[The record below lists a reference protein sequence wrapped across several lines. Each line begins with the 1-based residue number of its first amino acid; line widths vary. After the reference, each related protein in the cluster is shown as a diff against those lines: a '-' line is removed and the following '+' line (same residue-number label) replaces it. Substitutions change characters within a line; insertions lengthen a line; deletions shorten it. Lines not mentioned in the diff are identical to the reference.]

1 MPDLLVLQNP
11 NSDKVTS
18 VAYLDQHMNPVYDE
32 SLIQRV
38 HRMVRKQMKEMS
50 SDGNSP
56 KDYLAE
62 KLPMP
67 KLPKL
72 ESPWFQAE
80 INRVVEAQ
88 QNGDKK
94 GAKTSAANSEDDVE
108 MRTVESYA

>member
-32 SLIQRV
+32 TLIQRV
-38 HRMVRKQMKEMS
+38 QRMVRKQMKQMN
-50 SDGNSP
+50 SDGNGP
-56 KDYLAE
+56 KDYLAD

-67 KLPKL
+67 KLPTL

-80 INRVVEAQ
+80 INRVVDA
-88 QNGDKK
+88 
-94 GAKTSAANSEDDVE
+94 
-108 MRTVESYA
+108 